1 MASLSPTPKLQ
12 FFDANGNPLAGGKLY
27 TYAAGTTTPLATY
40 TDSTG
45 ASSNTNP
52 VILDSRGEA
61 SVWLGSASYKFKLD
75 TSVNVTL
82 WTIDNIDAISA
93 ASLYVSIANLA
104 STASNTLGDAL
115 VGFKQSNST
124 GFLINAVARTVNTK
138 LQEIL
143 SVKDFGAVGDG
154 VTDDTSAIINAVA
167 GSAGK
172 ALYFPAGAYVV
183 GQPINVPTN
192 STLYG
197 DIGQTSLK
205 IKSGTYPASDGDVFV
220 ITGVNNVQISG
231 IDIDGNKGNIGSTRN
246 PVHVIFNSQF
256 VTFDRCNF
264 VNCEGIV
271 LNFSTNVDTI
281 TVSNCRFI
289 YCGGLPD
296 GTDGYRKQAIAFSG
310 SLTQRSSNIKI
321 TSCSFFVIGLDCISL
336 ADCSN
341 VVISDNVAE
350 NSYTFLFNTPSPSY
364 SENLTI
370 SDNSIYN
377 TSQTPLSNT
386 VNPIAI
392 DLPRVYNCT
401 ITGNSIYKTDQSGIG
416 IFGDSKNVT
425 IVGNTLVD
433 CGQRTVSW
441 CAGISVGSGDT
452 MASNISD
459 IIIADNNIIDNGVGG
474 VKMNFGILLQNDLTN
489 VFVSCNNIVNSL
501 TSKYGYL
508 LSTAVPSPGTT
519 SPLVD
524 NTPITA
530 TTFIEDLDLPS
541 ATITNWRKQN
551 TFTGYY
557 FNGVKVVGIQQAA
570 IANSGNATTDAILA
584 ALRTHGLIAT

>member
-1 MASLSPTPKLQ
+1 M
-12 FFDANGNPLAGGKLY
+12 
-27 TYAAGTTTPLATY
+27 
-40 TDSTG
+40 
-45 ASSNTNP
+45 
-52 VILDSRGEA
+52 
-61 SVWLGSASYKFKLD
+61 
-75 TSVNVTL
+75 
-82 WTIDNIDAISA
+82 
-93 ASLYVSIANLA
+93 
-104 STASNTLGDAL
+104 
-115 VGFKQSNST
+115 
-124 GFLINAVARTVNTK
+124 
-138 LQEIL
+138 
-143 SVKDFGAVGDG
+143 
-154 VTDDTSAIINAVA
+154 
-167 GSAGK
+167 
-172 ALYFPAGAYVV
+172 
-183 GQPINVPTN
+183 
-192 STLYG
+192 
-197 DIGQTSLK
+197 
-205 IKSGTYPASDGDVFV
+205 
-220 ITGVNNVQISG
+220 
-231 IDIDGNKGNIGSTRN
+231 
-246 PVHVIFNSQF
+246 
-256 VTFDRCNF
+256 
-264 VNCEGIV
+264 
-271 LNFSTNVDTI
+271 
-281 TVSNCRFI
+281 
-289 YCGGLPD
+289 PD
-296 GTDGYRKQAIAFSG
+296 GTDGYRHQAIAFSG

-321 TSCSFFVIGLDCISL
+321 TNCSFFVIGLDCISL

-350 NSYTFLFNTPSPSY
+350 NSYTFLYNNTAPSY

-377 TSQTPLSNT
+377 TSQTPLTNI

-401 ITGNSIYKTDQSGIG
+401 ITGNSIYRTDQSGIG
-416 IFGDSKNVT
+416 IFNGSKNVT
-425 IVGNTLVD
+425 VVGNTLVD

-489 VFVSCNNIVNSL
+489 AFVSCNNIVNSL

-508 LSTAVPSPGTT
+508 LSTAIPSPATT